1 MTVIFVYTT
10 KNLTEGGF
18 QNNTQS
24 VIENMK
30 SKFYFQSSN
39 LLS

>member
-1 MTVIFVYTT
+1 MTLIFVYTT

-18 QNNTQS
+18 WNNTQS

-30 SKFYFQSSN
+30 SKFDLQSSN
-39 LLS
+39 LFS